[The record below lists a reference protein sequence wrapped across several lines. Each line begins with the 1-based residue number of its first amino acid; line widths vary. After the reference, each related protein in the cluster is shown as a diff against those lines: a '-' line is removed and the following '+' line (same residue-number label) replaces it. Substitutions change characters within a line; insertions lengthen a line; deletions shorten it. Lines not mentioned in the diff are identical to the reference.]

1 MLFSLLLGEAAFSQC
16 TPVDCLA
23 SLPPIGGLCAAD
35 FLEGRVNEPYFD
47 AISFHVTNACSPA
60 SVFDPAQ
67 TSASVRITQLGSF
80 TFTNLPAGLS
90 GATNQQNYNPPANGC
105 GALSG
110 TPTEAGIFNATV
122 GILANVN
129 AWPFSLTCSGIGPL
143 PQNGQSITEE
153 RVLVILP
160 DPSFSGAD
168 GPYCVTDAVLTLTP
182 TGTPGGTFSGPGVSG
197 SSFDPAIAGVG
208 SHTITYEVSAQQGAA
223 IAPATDSFSI
233 VVEVNDACLV
243 VCEADAGTLS
253 GGGSV
258 CLEDGSANLTATVDG
273 NALVPVDYTTAY
285 ALTEGAGLVIINAGA
300 TPEFTVDA
308 EGDYTIH
315 TLVYDPNTLD
325 LGIIE
330 FGVTTGFD
338 VNALLEQGGGDIC
351 ASLDVAG
358 AAFTVELCVVPCDAD
373 AGTLSGGGTVCL
385 EDGSATL
392 LATAD
397 GNAIVPVDYT
407 IGYVLTEGAGLV
419 IIDLN
424 TVPEFSVDA
433 EGEYTIHS
441 LVGDPNSLD
450 LSFIEFGVTTGFDV
464 NALLIQG
471 GGDICASL
479 DVAGAAF
486 TVELCVVPCDAN
498 AGTLSGG
505 GSVCFEDGSA
515 TLTATPDG
523 NTIVPVDYTT
533 AYVLTEGAGL
543 VIINA
548 GSSPEFTVA
557 AEGDYTIHTLVYDP
571 STLDLGI
578 IEFGVTTGFDVNS
591 LLVQGGG
598 DICASLDVT
607 GAVYIVE
614 LCSDPCGADAGTLSG
629 GGVACLESGFAT
641 LIATTDGNAVVPTGY
656 DVYYIL
662 TSGVELVIQDGSE
675 TPEFTVD
682 AVGVYTIHTFVYE
695 VDNFDFGLIQVGV
708 TTGSDVNALLVQ
720 GGGDICAS
728 LDVAGAAFS
737 VEECI
742 APCDADAGTLSGGGV
757 VCFDNG
763 SATMSATADGNAVV
777 PVGYDVYYLLTS
789 GAGLVILDGNVTPEF
804 TVDAVGTYTI
814 HTFVY
819 ETDNFDFG
827 LIQVG
832 VTTGFDVNALLIQ
845 GGGDICASL
854 DVAGAAFNV
863 QVCCPSDA
871 GTLSDGGTVC
881 FEDGSATL
889 TATADGNAVEPAGYT
904 TAYVLT
910 EGAGLVIIAAGGTPE
925 FIVDAVG
932 NYTIHTLVFD
942 PNTLDINIVEF
953 GVTTGFDVN
962 ALLVQG
968 GGDICASLDVTGAAF
983 TVALC
988 CDADAGT
995 LSGGDLV
1002 CFENNEATLSASIE
1016 VSPVVPV
1023 GFSTVYVLT
1032 EGAGLVI
1039 VDAAAAPEFVVD
1051 AEGDYTI
1058 HTLVYDPNTLD
1069 ISTVE
1074 FGVTTGFDVNALL
1087 IQGGGTICASL
1098 DVAGTAFSVEVC
1110 PEPCDA
1116 LAGTL
1121 TPGPAET
1128 CLDNGEATLS
1138 ATADGNAVVPTDY
1151 STVYVLTEG
1160 AGLVILQAG
1169 ADPEFTVT
1177 AEGDYT
1183 IHTLVYDPNT
1193 LDLGIIEF
1201 GVTTG
1206 FDVNGLLIQGG
1217 GTICASLDV
1226 TGAAFTVEEC
1236 VVVCDAAAGT
1246 LSGGGTVCFEA
1257 GSATLAATAD
1267 GNAVVPTG
1275 YSTVYVLTE
1284 GAGLVI
1290 LQAGADPEFTVTA
1303 EGDYTI
1309 HTLVYDPNTLDLG
1322 IIEFGVTSGFDVNG
1336 LLIQG
1341 GGTICA
1347 SLDVAGAAFTVEEC
1361 VVVCDAAAGTL
1372 SGGGTVCF
1380 EAGSATLTATADGNA
1395 VVPTDYSTVYVLTEG
1410 AGLVILQAG
1419 ADPDFTVTAEGDYT
1433 IHTLVYDPNTLD
1445 LGIIEFGVTTGFDV
1459 NGLLIQ
1465 GGGTICASLDVTGA
1479 AFTVEECV
1487 VVCDAAAGT
1496 LSGGGTVCFEA
1507 GSATLTATADGNA
1520 VVPTGYSTVYVLTEG
1535 AGLVILEAGADPE
1548 FTVTAEGDYTI
1559 HTLVYDPNTL
1569 DLSIVVPGVTTGFEI
1584 NNLLIQGGGDI
1595 CASLD
1600 VVGAAFTVEE
1610 CVVVCDALAGTLSGG
1625 GNVCLVANEAVLT
1638 ATADGNAVVPTG
1650 YSTVYVLTQGAGLVI
1665 IDAGA
1670 TPEFTVNAAGTYT
1683 IHTLVHDPN
1692 TLDLAIVEF
1701 GVTTGFDVNAL
1712 LLQGGGDICA
1722 SLDVAGAAFIV
1733 EECIVTCDADAGTL
1747 SGGGL
1752 VCLSGGVATLTAVPD
1767 GNAVVPTGYL
1777 VAYGLSFGPDLI
1789 IQDAGLEPSF
1799 IVNAEGDYGIHT
1811 LIFDANTL
1819 DLTFLELGV
1828 TTGAEIDALLIQG
1841 GGTICGSLD
1850 LVGAPF
1856 TVEICSSIE
1865 TNELANGFQV
1875 YPNPTNGDFSILAG
1889 IDAKVVV
1896 ELMDATGRVVYT
1908 EQRWSNSTTPMQITL
1923 GGSLTP
1929 GMYVLR
1935 LSSDLGRS
1943 EQRIVVQQ

>member
-197 SSFDPAIAGVG
+197 NSFDPAIAGVG

-273 NALVPVDYTTAY
+273 NAVVPVDYTTAY
-285 ALTEGAGLVIINAGA
+285 VLTEGAGLVIINAGA

-373 AGTLSGGGTVCL
+373 AGTLSGGGSVCL
-385 EDGSATL
+385 DNGTATL
-392 LATAD
+392 TAAPNGD
-397 GNAIVPVDYT
+397 AVVPLGFSTVYA
-407 IGYVLTEGAGLV
+407 LTQGAGLV
-419 IIDLN
+419 IVQGSE
-424 TVPEFSVDA
+424 TPEFTVDA
-433 EGEYTIHS
+433 EGDYIIHT
-441 LVGDPNSLD
+441 LVFDETTLD
-450 LSFIEFGVTTGFDV
+450 LSALELGVTTGFEI
-464 NALLIQG
+464 NALLLQG

-479 DVAGAAF
+479 DITGAAY
-486 TVELCVVPCDAN
+486 TVELCNGSCDAE

-505 GSVCFEDGSA
+505 IAPCLNEGVA
-515 TLTATPDG
+515 TLTAVPDG
-523 NTIVPVDYTT
+523 NAVVPVDYTT
-533 AYVLTEGAGL
+533 TYLLTVGAGL
-543 VIINA
+543 RIINA
-548 GSSPEFTVA
+548 SATPEFTVD
-557 AEGDYTIHTLVYDP
+557 AEGEYSLHTLVYDAA
-571 STLDLGI
+571 TFDFTT
-578 IEFGVTTGFDVNS
+578 IEFGLTTVFDLNS
-591 LLVQGGG
+591 LFIQGGG
-598 DICASLDVT
+598 SICASLDVS
-607 GAVYIVE
+607 GVALVVD
-614 LCSDPCGADAGTLSG
+614 LCPDPCGADAGTLSG

-757 VCFDNG
+757 VCFENG
-763 SATMSATADGNAVV
+763 TATMSATADGNAVV

-804 TVDAVGTYTI
+804 TVDVVGTYTI

-832 VTTGFDVNALLIQ
+832 VTTGFDVNALLVQ

-871 GTLSDGGTVC
+871 GTLSGGGTVC

-889 TATADGNAVEPAGYT
+889 TATVDGNAVEPAGYN

-910 EGAGLVIIAAGGTPE
+910 EGVGLVIIAAGGTPE
-925 FIVDAVG
+925 FVVDAVG

-995 LSGGDLV
+995 LSGGGLV
-1002 CFENNEATLSASIE
+1002 CFENNEATLSATVE

-1039 VDAAAAPEFVVD
+1039 VDAAAAPDFVVD

-1121 TPGPAET
+1121 TPGPAEP

-1160 AGLVILQAG
+1160 AGLVIIQADATPEFTVTAEGDYTIHTLVYDPNTLDLGIIEFGVTTGFDVNGLLIQGGGTICASLDVTGAAFTVEECVVVCDAAAGTLSGGGTVCFEAGSATLTATADGNAVVPTDYSTVYVLTEGAGLVILQAG
-1169 ADPEFTVT
+1169 ATPEFTVT

-1267 GNAVVPTG
+1267 GNAVVPT
-1275 YSTVYVLTE
+1275 
-1284 GAGLVI
+1284 
-1290 LQAGADPEFTVTA
+1290 
-1303 EGDYTI
+1303 
-1309 HTLVYDPNTLDLG
+1309 
-1322 IIEFGVTSGFDVNG
+1322 
-1336 LLIQG
+1336 
-1341 GGTICA
+1341 
-1347 SLDVAGAAFTVEEC
+1347 
-1361 VVVCDAAAGTL
+1361 
-1372 SGGGTVCF
+1372 
-1380 EAGSATLTATADGNA
+1380 
-1395 VVPTDYSTVYVLTEG
+1395 DYSTVYVLTEG
-1410 AGLVILQAG
+1410 VGLVILQAG
-1419 ADPDFTVTAEGDYT
+1419 ATPEFTVTAEGDYT

-1479 AFTVEECV
+1479 AFTVEEC
-1487 VVCDAAAGT
+1487 
-1496 LSGGGTVCFEA
+1496 
-1507 GSATLTATADGNA
+1507 
-1520 VVPTGYSTVYVLTEG
+1520 
-1535 AGLVILEAGADPE
+1535 I
-1548 FTVTAEGDYTI
+1548 VT
-1559 HTLVYDPNTL
+1559 
-1569 DLSIVVPGVTTGFEI
+1569 
-1584 NNLLIQGGGDI
+1584 
-1595 CASLD
+1595 
-1600 VVGAAFTVEE
+1600 
-1610 CVVVCDALAGTLSGG
+1610 CDALAGTLSGS

-1722 SLDVAGAAFIV
+1722 SLDVAGAAFTV

-1819 DLTFLELGV
+1819 DLTFLQLGV

-1908 EQRWSNSTTPMQITL
+1908 EQRWSSSTTPMQITL